1 MNQVRDSNNVVA
13 VYFALNKTIK
23 PPICFKI
30 QCKVKKQMYEL
41 QLSLMR
47 PAHEATC
54 FNRKLWRIVQISH
67 CDNADMLSP
76 N

>member
-13 VYFALNKTIK
+13 VYFPLNKTIK
-23 PPICFKI
+23 TPICFKI

-41 QLSLMR
+41 QISLRR
-47 PAHEATC
+47 PVHEATY
-54 FNRKLWRIVQISH
+54 FNRKLWRIVQIRH
-67 CDNADMLSP
+67 CDNADMLSA